1 MRTLGRKL
9 LPLTDLGAAPASGAS
24 PGACAGAGADRALM
38 GEPGGPVIGVAAPAP
53 AVGSPLSCATGLVPE
68 EDSETPAPGAIWLMP
83 LSRPGPAIPLD
94 CPTSMSLSSATTVL
108 ALP

>member
-9 LPLTDLGAAPASGAS
+9 LPLTDLGAEPANGDSA
-24 PGACAGAGADRALM
+24 GACAGVCVDPGRALM

-53 AVGSPLSCATGLVPE
+53 AVGRPLSCATGLAPE

-83 LSRPGPAIPLD
+83 LSRLGPGPVPLD
-94 CPTSMSLSSATTVL
+94 CPTSMSLRR
-108 ALP
+108 